1 MRLYLSKSCIIDA
14 AALQK
19 HLDSLSTWSAEW
31 QLKFNLDKCKVMHIG
46 HQYKTN
52 YNVQQD
58 NTDCSI
64 LEITE
69 EKDLGVLTAN
79 TMKVS
84 RQCHEAAS
92 KANRFLGM
100 VHRQF
105 NPLPHDDAN
114 WHSGFHNNFSH

>member
-1 MRLYLSKSCIIDA
+1 
-14 AALQK
+14 
-19 HLDSLSTWSAEW
+19 
-31 QLKFNLDKCKVMHIG
+31 MHIG

-52 YNVQQD
+52 YTIQQD

-114 WHSGFHNNFSH
+114 WHSGFHNNFSHKVTMQERSIIRHLNCIRL